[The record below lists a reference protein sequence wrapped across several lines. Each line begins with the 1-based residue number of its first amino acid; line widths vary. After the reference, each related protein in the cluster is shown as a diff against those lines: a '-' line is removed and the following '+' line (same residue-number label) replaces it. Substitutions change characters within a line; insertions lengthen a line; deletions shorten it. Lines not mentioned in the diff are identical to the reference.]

1 MIQKGSKLCVIDN
14 SGARF
19 VSCIHVSG
27 GYRRRYAF
35 TGDTI
40 VVSVKKLRNQRK
52 LLSKV
57 KKGEIIKA
65 LIIRTKTGLKSYSA
79 EHLTFKENSVVLFSK
94 QNKLI
99 GTRLFGTI
107 PSHFRY
113 TRHLKLVSLASGF
126 AY

>member
-1 MIQKGSKLCVIDN
+1 MIQKGSKLTVIDN

-27 GYRRRYAF
+27 GYRRRYALI
-35 TGDTI
+35 GDTI
-40 VVSVKKLRNQRK
+40 VVSVKKLRNKRK
-52 LLSKV
+52 LFAKV
-57 KKGEIIKA
+57 KKGDVIKA
-65 LIIRTKTGLKSYSA
+65 LIIRTKTCLKSYSA
-79 EHLTFKENSVVLFSK
+79 EYLNFKENSVILFNK

-99 GTRLFGTI
+99 GTRLFGII

-113 TRHLKLVSLASGF
+113 TKHLKIVSLASGL